1 MNCYCRVHRIAVT
14 CYSCPNKLEDFL
26 QKKFCLMPLKLTIFC
41 RVFSKQDTSY
51 RARVVEMFVLFSLI
65 SVSAVLLLKN
75 FCFTDKFFQ
84 TISVCEHRVQTCFR
98 KHCRESLIAK
108 KFLLLTKKQI
118 FNFLLVRK

>member
-26 QKKFCLMPLKLTIFC
+26 QKNFCLMPLKLTIFC

-84 TISVCEHRVQTCFR
+84 TISVCEHRV
-98 KHCRESLIAK
+98 
-108 KFLLLTKKQI
+108 
-118 FNFLLVRK
+118 